1 MGQLGAQS
9 FLPAQTDSL
18 PALRDAART
27 CRGCELYREASQT
40 VFGEG
45 PSPARIMMVGE
56 QPGDAE
62 DREGHPFVGPAGRL
76 LDKAIGEAGLER
88 DQIYVTNTVK
98 HFKHTGTRDTKRRIH
113 AKPNQTEINACLP
126 WLEAELKA
134 VRPALIIVL
143 GSTAAQALLG
153 KAFRVT
159 KERGMLIPW
168 RGIVALATVHPSSI
182 LRSPDRDEAYAAFV
196 NDLKTASEYE
206 HSEHEHT
213 QSTKTE

>member
-1 MGQLGAQS
+1 MAQLGAQP
-9 FLPAQTDSL
+9 FLPVQTDSL
-18 PALRDAART
+18 TALRAAAKS

-45 PSPARIMMVGE
+45 PSPAHIMMVGE

-76 LDKAIGEAGLER
+76 LDKAITEAGLER
-88 DQIYVTNTVK
+88 DEIYLTNTVK
-98 HFKHTGTRDTKRRIH
+98 HFKHTGSRESKRRIH
-113 AKPNQTEINACLP
+113 AKPNQTEISACLP

-134 VRPALIIVL
+134 VRPQLIIVL

-159 KERGMLIPW
+159 QQRGTLMPW
-168 RGIVALATVHPSSI
+168 RGIMALATVHPSSV
-182 LRSPDRDEAYAAFV
+182 LRSPGREQAYAGFV
-196 NDLKTASEYE
+196 EDLKAAAGVR
-206 HSEHEHT
+206 HA
-213 QSTKTE
+213 

>member
-1 MGQLGAQS
+1 MGLLGAQP

-18 PALRDAART
+18 SALRAAAKS

-56 QPGDAE
+56 QPGDVE

-76 LDKAIGEAGLER
+76 LDKAIAEAGLER
-88 DQIYVTNTVK
+88 DEIYLTNTVK
-98 HFKHTGTRDTKRRIH
+98 HFKHTGNRDSKRRIH
-113 AKPNQTEINACLP
+113 AKPNQTEITACLP

-134 VRPALIIVL
+134 VRPKLVIVL

-159 KERGMLIPW
+159 KERGTPIPW
-168 RGIVALATVHPSSI
+168 RGITALATVHPSGV
-182 LRSPDRDEAYAAFV
+182 LRSPDRDEAYAALV
-196 NDLKTASEYE
+196 EDLKAARSYSSGPASR
-206 HSEHEHT
+206 
-213 QSTKTE
+213 